1 MRFPL
6 GKKGFMGTGAALA
19 GILVFLRIRSRKREE
34 ESREWE
40 QEIAGAVDEG
50 RSASEAGVSGAAA
63 ALPPSM
69 LPHLRIYP
77 TTAGWRRAPG
87 SIPHRWD

>member
-1 MRFPL
+1 MRVLVNTEASKMRFPL

-50 RSASEAGVSGAAA
+50 RSASEAGVSGAA
-63 ALPPSM
+63 SDVT
-69 LPHLRIYP
+69 I
-77 TTAGWRRAPG
+77 
-87 SIPHRWD
+87 S